1 MFCFKCIEYKK
12 KSEAKNFIQSLNAKL
27 SILRINL
34 KGKVKK
40 KSYKYRSLF
49 KNGVSP
55 GDPIDLV
62 LNELIE
68 LNLETGE
75 ELQKYFDLS
84 KRINSLLSTESH
96 RSSIRSA
103 EKLAKIAEK
112 NERPESPDN
121 ALAAQ
126 DQVEKI
132 GQEDFMGT
140 DFKSEISII
149 RLIKDMVEISII
161 LNKRVDAYNTL
172 NPKSPIPNVNPLA
185 FLSMSEVNRIF
196 RAEGKQFDVDSAEAA

>member
-1 MFCFKCIEYKK
+1 MFCFKLVEFKK
-12 KSEAKNFIQSLNAKL
+12 KSEAKNYIQSLNAKL

-55 GDPIDLV
+55 EDPIDLV
-62 LNELIE
+62 LNELID

-84 KRINSLLSTESH
+84 KRINSLLVTENY
-96 RSSIRSA
+96 RTPDKQKDKT
-103 EKLAKIAEK
+103 EKSDRVDKLPTD
-112 NERPESPDN
+112 ER
-121 ALAAQ
+121 
-126 DQVEKI
+126 I
-132 GQEDFMGT
+132 GQDDFMGT

-149 RLIKDMVEISII
+149 RVIKDMVEISLI
-161 LNKRVDAYNTL
+161 LNKRVDAYNIL
-172 NPKSPIPNVNPLA
+172 NPKTPIQNVNPLI
-185 FLSMSEVNRIF
+185 FTSMSEVNRIF
-196 RAEGKQFDVDSAEAA
+196 KSENKQINDEVAEAA